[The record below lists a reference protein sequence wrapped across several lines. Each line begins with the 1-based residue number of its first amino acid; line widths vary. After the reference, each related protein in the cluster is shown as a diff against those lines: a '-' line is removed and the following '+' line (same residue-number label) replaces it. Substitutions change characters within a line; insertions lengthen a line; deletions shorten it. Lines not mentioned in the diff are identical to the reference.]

1 MNVCRF
7 CGQVIDHLQYW
18 EWRLM
23 KTKYLGNGF
32 AVDQK
37 WEDAG
42 SYYGAGF
49 RCPKC
54 GCILFEYLDEAD
66 KFLKDHSIEAE
77 AAAKEEP
84 VEFLN
89 LTPHE
94 VTIFDAEGKN
104 VIMRIPPSGVVAR
117 VETVSEIIGYC
128 DAGQVKIPVRATR
141 YGEIRG
147 LPEAKKGVIYI
158 VSTVV
163 LLALKAKGIKRND
176 VVAPDT
182 NPDSVVR
189 DEQGRVIGVKYFQVV

>member
-1 MNVCRF
+1 MPACKF
-7 CGQVIDHLQYW
+7 CGEEIEHLEYW

-23 KTKYLGNGF
+23 KTKYFGGGF

-37 WEDAG
+37 WEDEG
-42 SYYGAGF
+42 SRYGAGF

-54 GCILFEYLDEAD
+54 GRILFEYLDEAD
-66 KFLKDHSIEAE
+66 KFLKGRGVEAGG
-77 AAAKEEP
+77 AVGGEP

-94 VTIFDAEGKN
+94 VTVFDAEGKN
-104 VIMRIPPSGVVAR
+104 VIMRIPPSGVIAR
-117 VETVSEIIGYC
+117 VETISEIIGYC
-128 DAGQVKIPVRATR
+128 DAGQTKIPIRATR

-147 LPEAKKGVIYI
+147 LPETKRGVIYI

-163 LLALKAKGIKRND
+163 LLALKAKGIKRDD

-189 DEQGRVIGVKYFQVV
+189 DPEGRIIGVKYFQVV